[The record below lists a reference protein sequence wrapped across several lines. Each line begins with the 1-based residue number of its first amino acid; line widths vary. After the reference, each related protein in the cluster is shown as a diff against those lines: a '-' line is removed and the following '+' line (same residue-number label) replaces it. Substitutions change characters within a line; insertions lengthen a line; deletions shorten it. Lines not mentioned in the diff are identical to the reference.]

1 MKIILVQLGKT
12 VLMLIA
18 CIIQFVSLVFQGIE
32 WVFGKAG
39 ELMSDASIW
48 LATKAKTKKEKI
60 SEEVAV

>member
-32 WVFGKAG
+32 WVFCKAG
-39 ELMSDASIW
+39 ELMSDVSIW